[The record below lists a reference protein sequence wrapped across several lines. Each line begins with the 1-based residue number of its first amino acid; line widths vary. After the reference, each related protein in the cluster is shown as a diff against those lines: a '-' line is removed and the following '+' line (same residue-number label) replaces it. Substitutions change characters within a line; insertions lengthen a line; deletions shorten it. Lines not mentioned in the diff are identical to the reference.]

1 MFFAR
6 QKSNKCGLHAIQNMF
21 KSAKVTDEDMHQTC
35 LAIKKNTGDH
45 IHNHESFGGDWSV
58 QAVLQTVVSH
68 GYDVTAAVSS
78 KNGRE
83 WNAPPMGELLKDDD
97 FRGIIVHQPLNRHF
111 TCLRPEDKD
120 GQRNLY
126 YIDSQSSGPIQISSN
141 LASRRC
147 LAAAY
152 MWEPYIVRGPE
163 MEYVKPSFEP
173 IVDFVQSGLFHK
185 SGTKRVRRPHED
197 FMRAWRSLDVA
208 ATRPGEK
215 SAQSTNNPF
224 QGPSVAGDT

>member
-68 GYDVTAAVSS
+68 GYDVSAGIRTT
-78 KNGRE
+78 NGRE
-83 WNAPPMGELLKDDD
+83 WAGPPLKELLKDDD
-97 FRGIIVHQPLNRHF
+97 FRGMIVHQPVNRHF
-111 TCLRPEDKD
+111 TCLRPEENNGERK
-120 GQRNLY
+120 LY
-126 YIDSQSSGPIQISSN
+126 YIDSQSSGPVHISSN

-163 MEYVKPSFEP
+163 MEYVKPPFEP
-173 IVDFVQSGLFHK
+173 EEVSYRAAR
-185 SGTKRVRRPHED
+185 GTARPSED
-197 FMRAWRSLDVA
+197 FMRAWRSLSNDST
-208 ATRPGEK
+208 TRPEEK
-215 SAQSTNNPF
+215 EPQLLGNPH
-224 QGPSVAGDT
+224 GSSPELPEDGDI